1 MNKAPETSSLPAAS
15 AATPRRTLTVWIFD
29 DHQCFR
35 ELLSDHVSTLPQTWV
50 VGCGDDREKLFAAVD
65 RHEVNLVLLDLH
77 LPNSGGFGIMEALM
91 LRANPPQVM
100 ILSSQVTPH
109 SVNTAIRLGAV
120 GYLQKTAGLEEIE
133 AAFDHIRL
141 GCSYFGR
148 GSAREIGHEVARK
161 LERRGNQDLTTREV
175 RLLARL
181 ARGDN
186 AKELGAAMNI
196 SPFTVYKMRTVL
208 MEKIGAKTQ
217 AELVNYALRN
227 GLMGWHQSV

>member
-1 MNKAPETSSLPAAS
+1 MKTAPETSSLPDDRVV
-15 AATPRRTLTVWIFD
+15 TPSGTLNIWIFD

-35 ELLSDHVSTLPQTWV
+35 DLLSDHLSTLPQTWV
-50 VGCGDDREKLFAAVD
+50 VGCGDDQENLFAAVD
-65 RHEVNLVLLDLH
+65 RHEVDLVLLDLH

-91 LRANPPQVM
+91 LRASPPAVV

-120 GYLQKTAGLEEIE
+120 GYLQKTAGLDEIE
-133 AAFDHIRL
+133 TALEQIRL
-141 GCSYFGR
+141 GRTYFGQGTARDIGADVKLKLDRR
-148 GSAREIGHEVARK
+148 GS
-161 LERRGNQDLTTREV
+161 LDLTTREV
-175 RLLARL
+175 RLLSRL

-208 MEKIGAKTQ
+208 MDKIGVKTQ
-217 AELVNYALRN
+217 RELVDYALRN

>member
-1 MNKAPETSSLPAAS
+1 MKTAPETSSVPEDRVVAPAG
-15 AATPRRTLTVWIFD
+15 TLKIWVFD

-35 ELLSDHVSTLPQTWV
+35 DLLSEHLSTLPQTSV

-65 RHEVNLVLLDLH
+65 RHEANLVLLDLH
-77 LPNSGGFGIMEALM
+77 LTDSGGFGIMESLM
-91 LRANPPQVM
+91 LRARPPAVV

-120 GYLQKTAGLEEIE
+120 GYLQKTAGLDEIE
-133 AAFDHIRL
+133 TALGHIRQ
-141 GCSYFGR
+141 GSTYFGQ
-148 GSAREIGHEVARK
+148 GSAREIGTEVMLK
-161 LERRGNQDLTTREV
+161 LEKRGSLDLTTREV
-175 RLLARL
+175 RLLSRL

-186 AKELGAAMNI
+186 AKELGEAMKI

-208 MEKIGAKTQ
+208 MDKIGAKTQ
-217 AELVNYALRN
+217 RDLVSYALRN

>member
-1 MNKAPETSSLPAAS
+1 MQDASETRSHLETNAISAPRFLN
-15 AATPRRTLTVWIFD
+15 VWIFD
-29 DHQCFR
+29 DHYCFC
-35 ELLSDHVSTLPQTWV
+35 ELLSDHVSTLPQTSV
-50 VGCGDDREKLFAAVD
+50 VGCGDDPEKLFAAVA
-65 RHEVNLVLLDLH
+65 RNEANLVLLDLH

-133 AAFDHIRL
+133 TAFDHIRR
-141 GCSYFGR
+141 GCSYFGQ
-148 GSAREIGHEVARK
+148 GSAREISQEVTRK

-175 RLLARL
+175 RLLSRL

-186 AKELGAAMNI
+186 AKELGAAMKI

>member
-1 MNKAPETSSLPAAS
+1 MKTASETLALPVDR
-15 AATPRRTLTVWIFD
+15 AATPSGILSIWIFD
-29 DHQCFR
+29 DHQSFR
-35 ELLSDHVSTLPQTWV
+35 DLLSDHLSTLAQTTV

-77 LPNSGGFGIMEALM
+77 LPDSGGFGIMEALM
-91 LRANPPQVM
+91 LRASPPAVL

-109 SVNTAIRLGAV
+109 SVNTAIRLGSV

-133 AAFDHIRL
+133 AALGQIRL
-141 GCSYFGR
+141 GCTYFGQ
-148 GSAREIGHEVARK
+148 GSAREIGTEVRLK
-161 LERRGNQDLTTREV
+161 LERRGHLDLTTREV
-175 RLLARL
+175 RLLSRL

-186 AKELGAAMNI
+186 AKELGAAMKI

-208 MEKIGAKTQ
+208 MQKIGAKTHRD
-217 AELVNYALRN
+217 LLNYALRN

>member
-1 MNKAPETSSLPAAS
+1 MKTAPETSALPEDRVV
-15 AATPRRTLTVWIFD
+15 TPTGTLNIWVFD

-35 ELLSDHVSTLPQTWV
+35 DLLSEHLATIPRTTV

-65 RHEVNLVLLDLH
+65 RHAANLVLLDLH
-77 LPNSGGFGIMEALM
+77 LPDSGGFGIMEALM
-91 LRANPPQVM
+91 LRANPPAVL

-120 GYLQKTAGLEEIE
+120 GYLQKTAGLDEIE
-133 AAFDHIRL
+133 TALDQVRL
-141 GCSYFGR
+141 GCTYFGQ
-148 GSAREIGHEVARK
+148 GTARAIGAEVQIK
-161 LERRGNQDLTTREV
+161 LERRGSLDLTTREV
-175 RLLARL
+175 RLLSRL

-208 MEKIGAKTQ
+208 MEKIGAKTHR
-217 AELVNYALRN
+217 ELVNYALRN
-227 GLMGWHQSV
+227 GLLGWHQSV

>member
-1 MNKAPETSSLPAAS
+1 MNNAPETSALPEIS
-15 AATPRRTLTVWIFD
+15 AAPPPQCLNVWIFD

-35 ELLSDHVSTLPQTWV
+35 ELLSDHISTLPQTSV

-65 RHEVNLVLLDLH
+65 RHEANLVLLDLH
-77 LPNSGGFGIMEALM
+77 LPDSGGFGVMEALM

-120 GYLQKTAGLEEIE
+120 GYLQKTAGLEEVE
-133 AAFDHIRL
+133 TAFDHIRR

-175 RLLARL
+175 RLLSRL

-208 MEKIGAKTQ
+208 MDKIGAKTQ

>member
-1 MNKAPETSSLPAAS
+1 MKSAPATSAHPEDNAVTSSG
-15 AATPRRTLTVWIFD
+15 TLTLWIFD

-35 ELLSDHVSTLPQTWV
+35 DLLSDHLSTLSQTSV

-65 RHEVNLVLLDLH
+65 RREVNLVLLDLH
-77 LPNSGGFGIMEALM
+77 LPDSGGFGIMEALM
-91 LRANPPQVM
+91 LRASPPAVL

-120 GYLQKTAGLEEIE
+120 GYLQKTAGLAEIE
-133 AAFDHIRL
+133 TALGQVRL
-141 GCSYFGR
+141 GCTYFGQ
-148 GSAREIGHEVARK
+148 GTAREIGTEVKLK
-161 LERRGNQDLTTREV
+161 LERRGNLDLTTREV
-175 RLLARL
+175 RLLSRL

-186 AKELGAAMNI
+186 AKELGAVMNL

-208 MEKIGAKTQ
+208 MDKIGAKTHR
-217 AELVNYALRN
+217 ELVDYALRN